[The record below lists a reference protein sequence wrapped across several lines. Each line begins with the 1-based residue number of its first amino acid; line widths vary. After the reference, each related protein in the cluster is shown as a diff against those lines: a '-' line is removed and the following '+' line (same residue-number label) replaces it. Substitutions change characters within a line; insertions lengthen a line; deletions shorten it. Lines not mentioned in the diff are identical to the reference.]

1 MSGYKAYRR
10 LSNGLMKE
18 FLNKSMPWKL
28 GLDGTFTGDFWVD
41 SETIHSATYD
51 EDKQTIHFITTKSDT
66 IPSLYSKQLLTN
78 GSFPKEFNRS
88 TSLLYDGLFDVNGV
102 LYGLSHN
109 NTINELIEES
119 DALKVSKEVSLKV
132 IINECIQIIYF
143 YIQ

>member
-1 MSGYKAYRR
+1 
-10 LSNGLMKE
+10 
-18 FLNKSMPWKL
+18 MPWKL
-28 GLDGTFTGDFWVD
+28 GLDGTFTGDFWVEF
-41 SETIHSATYD
+41 ETVHSSTYD
-51 EDKQTIHFITTKSDT
+51 EDKQTIHFITTKSNGT
-66 IPSLYSKQLLTN
+66 PGFYSKQLLTN

-109 NTINELIEES
+109 NTINELIKDS